1 MGQFIEDASGGTI
14 HAKKWKRRVM
24 NCAQQAPLSNDCGE
38 GSADNHCAHTRYKEA
53 YCYAGVFMLKIIL
66 LFLTGG
72 FPAVYTQADMVV
84 FREYLTYLLA
94 ATAIVV
100 D

>member
-1 MGQFIEDASGGTI
+1 MTAVRALLII
-14 HAKKWKRRVM
+14 I
-24 NCAQQAPLSNDCGE
+24 
-38 GSADNHCAHTRYKEA
+38 AHTRDIKRHI
-53 YCYAGVFMLKIIL
+53 CYAGVFMLKIIL